1 MATIYAEY
9 SDGCFC
15 ERPAL
20 NETVKT
26 PHEPRFNFTKAAREL
41 AGKLDAQNFQL
52 NKRTAGKSAYAE
64 LPHKCAHRD
73 KQAIRITSRY
83 ADS

>member
-20 NETVKT
+20 DETVKT
-26 PHEPRFNFTKAAREL
+26 PIEPRLNFAKAAREL
-41 AGKLDAQNFQL
+41 AGKLDARNLQI
-52 NKRTAGKSAYAE
+52 NKRTTGRSAYAE

-73 KQAIRITSRY
+73 KQAIRITCRY
-83 ADS
+83 VDY